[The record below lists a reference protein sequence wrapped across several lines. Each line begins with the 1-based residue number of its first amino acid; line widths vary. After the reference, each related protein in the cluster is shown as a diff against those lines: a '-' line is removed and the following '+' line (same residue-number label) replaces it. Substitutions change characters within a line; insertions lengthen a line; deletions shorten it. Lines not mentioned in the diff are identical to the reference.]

1 MIYYNFYSGESMNK
15 IEVKKLIL
23 KDKRI
28 TVQFDVSGSDEWK
41 GYFAKPYEMYA
52 EYNFSVEDI
61 PYSVAIIPFVSDFL
75 PMLWLCDAS
84 LTVDELDKAYY
95 ESIPEFRNGFKNMHP
110 KFDCKGTL
118 NVNKIVENHSVVPA
132 ERSAAFFSGGV
143 DATNT
148 LISHIDEKPVMIT
161 LWGADMPVDNS
172 EGWQTIYNHVT
183 KASSVFGLELQTV
196 KTSCKSVLNIA
207 ALNAMIERK
216 EFGANWYEHF
226 YYGIAF
232 FGQVAPLAYKI
243 GLKTIYLA
251 STNSPDDI
259 GKYTCGSDPTIDDF
273 IRFVDCS
280 AVHDSFAVNRQKK
293 VRNICNY
300 RKKSGIAS
308 PLRVCWKSKDA
319 VNCCVCEK
327 CCRTMLGI
335 MVEDE
340 NPADYGFPY
349 YNEAVRTQMLNNLK
363 KKYKIQYH
371 FVYYKPIQTVLRE
384 KYTYRECPADLK
396 WIYKLKFKDPNP
408 AFFRAYAFASGI
420 AHKALKLMHI
430 NLSNDWQKI
439 EKQNE
444 KSE

>member
-1 MIYYNFYSGESMNK
+1 MSGDIMNK
-15 IEVKKLIL
+15 IEVKKLSL
-23 KDKRI
+23 EGKRI
-28 TVQFDVSGSDEWK
+28 TVEFDVDGSDEWK
-41 GYFAKPYEMYA
+41 NYFVKPYKMYA

-61 PYSVAIIPFVSDFL
+61 PYSVAIIPFVSNFL
-75 PMLWLCDAS
+75 PMLWVCDAS
-84 LTVDELDKAYY
+84 LTVDELDKVYY

-118 NVNKIVENHSVVPA
+118 TVNKIVENHSAVPA

-148 LISHIDEKPVMIT
+148 LIAHVDERPIMIT
-161 LWGADMPVDNS
+161 LWGADMPVDNL
-172 EGWQTIYNHVT
+172 EGWQAIYNQVAN
-183 KASSVFGLELQTV
+183 ASRVFDLELQIV

-207 ALNAMIERK
+207 ALNVMVERK
-216 EFGANWYEHF
+216 EFGNNWYEHF
-226 YYGIAF
+226 HHGIAF
-232 FGQVAPLAYKI
+232 FGHVSPIAYKM
-243 GLKTIYLA
+243 GLKTIYIA
-251 STNSPDDI
+251 SSYSPEYV
-259 GKYTCGSDPTIDDF
+259 GKYTCGSDPTIDNF
-273 IRFVDCS
+273 TRFVDAS
-280 AVHDSFAVNRQKK
+280 IVHDSYAVNRQEKIK
-293 VRNICNY
+293 NICDY

-308 PLRVCWKSKDA
+308 PLRVCWRSKEG

-371 FVYYKPIQTVLRE
+371 VVYYKPIQTVLRE
-384 KYTYRECPADLK
+384 KYTYKECPADLK
-396 WIYKLKFKDPNP
+396 WFYKLKFRDPNP
-408 AFFRAYAFASGI
+408 AFFRAYAFASEM

-430 NLSNDWQKI
+430 NLSDDWQKI
-439 EKQNE
+439 EKTDE